1 MIGRQNTEQKL
12 SSLSKEHKTLFLLH
26 KLSSLWCFYWM
37 HSIAVFQS
45 KFNQVSHLIKR
56 SLMGYLILWFWKH
69 LVAHVSHR
77 LKLGSLSHYGLR
89 SPVPLYTL
97 FYICKISAKQNQTS
111 MFKTKQNKTGA
122 KTTNSTFFSY
132 YQLSIKPKNAS
143 NLKHGKQ
150 MYLEK
155 RANLLVHT
163 CLYASER
170 RKVHAWSTR
179 KTLDSFSI
187 KLAVSTSLLCFPS
200 STGSTWK

>member
-1 MIGRQNTEQKL
+1 MFL
-12 SSLSKEHKTLFLLH
+12 LDAFHSSLPIQIQSSFSPYQKVFDGIPNFMILKTF
-26 KLSSLWCFYWM
+26 SCSCFPP
-37 HSIAVFQS
+37 
-45 KFNQVSHLIKR
+45 
-56 SLMGYLILWFWKH
+56 
-69 LVAHVSHR
+69 
-77 LKLGSLSHYGLR
+77 LKARFIVPFGLR

-163 CLYASER
+163 CL
-170 RKVHAWSTR
+170 
-179 KTLDSFSI
+179 
-187 KLAVSTSLLCFPS
+187 
-200 STGSTWK
+200 